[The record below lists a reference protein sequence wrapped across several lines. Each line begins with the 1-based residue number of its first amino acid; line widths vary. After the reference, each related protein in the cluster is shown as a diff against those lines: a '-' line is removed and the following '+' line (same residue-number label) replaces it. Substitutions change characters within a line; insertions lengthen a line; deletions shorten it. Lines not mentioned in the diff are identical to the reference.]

1 MFYTIVGAA
10 LTVISAGSF
19 WYLLPR
25 NGKTHPLVEN
35 SDVGSMVTIGIMTGL
50 TAGIA
55 FLAAGIN
62 EIL

>member
-1 MFYTIVGAA
+1 
-10 LTVISAGSF
+10 
-19 WYLLPR
+19 LLPR

-50 TAGIA
+50 SAGIA

-62 EIL
+62 GML

>member
-1 MFYTIVGAA
+1 MFYTVVGAA

-25 NGKTHPLVEN
+25 NGRTHPLVEN
-35 SDVGSMVTIGIMTGL
+35 SDVGSMITIGIMTGL

-55 FLAAGIN
+55 FLVAGIN
-62 EIL
+62 GMI